1 MRTRLAGLA
10 LSSAVLTVLA
20 GCGLSDTD
28 SSDEQVTTTGEIEG
42 TVTLQTWALKPKFTD
57 YMQGVIDGFE
67 EKYPGTT
74 VEWLDQPGE
83 GYSEKVLSQAA
94 SGQLPDVTNLP
105 PDFAL
110 PLAEQGLLLDVDQ
123 ADDKLRDEYVDGAVA
138 SYEFAGQTGVYGYPW
153 YLNTDV
159 NYWNSE
165 LLSQYG
171 LDVTK
176 LPTTVEE
183 LVAQARI
190 VKEKS
195 DGKIHLMSRK
205 PGVEDLTQAGVDILS
220 SDGKKFVFNTPEAV
234 AVLDTYRDAFAEGLL
249 PRNVLTDAYLGNM
262 ELFKKQQVAWTTGGG
277 NSINDIKVDN
287 PTLAEKVVASPTIG
301 TPPLYTQGLSVSK
314 RSENLPTAIA
324 LARWVTSPENQ
335 AAFAEVV
342 PGIFP
347 STIASAE
354 DPQFSVSDGSN
365 VGDAKKIAFTS
376 LAEAQ
381 LLKPVVVDQA
391 MDDFIKQQF
400 SLAISGEITSKEALD
415 KAVDKCNELLND

>member
-1 MRTRLAGLA
+1 M
-10 LSSAVLTVLA
+10 
-20 GCGLSDTD
+20 
-28 SSDEQVTTTGEIEG
+28 
-42 TVTLQTWALKPKFTD
+42 
-57 YMQGVIDGFE
+57 
-67 EKYPGTT
+67 
-74 VEWLDQPGE
+74 
-83 GYSEKVLSQAA
+83 
-94 SGQLPDVTNLP
+94 
-105 PDFAL
+105 
-110 PLAEQGLLLDVDQ
+110 
-123 ADDKLRDEYVDGAVA
+123 
-138 SYEFAGQTGVYGYPW
+138 
-153 YLNTDV
+153 
-159 NYWNSE
+159 
-165 LLSQYG
+165 
-171 LDVTK
+171 
-176 LPTTVEE
+176 
-183 LVAQARI
+183 
-190 VKEKS
+190 
-195 DGKIHLMSRK
+195 
-205 PGVEDLTQAGVDILS
+205 
-220 SDGKKFVFNTPEAV
+220 

-381 LLKPVVVDQA
+381 MLKPVVVDQA